1 MARLTH
7 RDMTSEERRRVERA
21 ASEESVVD
29 AGWSSRSV
37 AVLILL
43 SGSFVAG
50 LLLFGLPVTLLM
62 GSTVGAGVRD
72 ALLFGPGLATLL
84 VGGSWSVTY
93 YVRGSWRVR
102 RELLDDLEY
111 GRVEVLRATV
121 IDAWVIDASAGLRWL
136 LDLGDEVLLLA
147 ASAAPNATTR
157 TFPGRRLEVVRCK
170 HSGLVLAL
178 AAGGP
183 ALAPT
188 SRVRAVEVAPVES
201 ARYEGALED
210 VCQRAVL
217 AAA

>member
-1 MARLTH
+1 MARLSH
-7 RDMTSEERRRVERA
+7 RDMTPEERGRVERA
-21 ASEESVVD
+21 ASEETVAG

-37 AVLILL
+37 AVMILL

-50 LLLFGLPVTLLM
+50 LLFFGVPATLLL
-62 GSTVGAGVRD
+62 GPEPGTAARD
-72 ALLFGPGLATLL
+72 AVLFGPGLVALL
-84 VGGSWSVTY
+84 VGGSWSVSY

-102 RELLDDLEY
+102 RELLDDLDY

-121 IDAWVIDASAGLRWL
+121 LDAWVIDASAGPRWL
-136 LDLGDEVLLLA
+136 LDLGQEVLLLA
-147 ASAAPNATTR
+147 ASAAPSVTAR
-157 TFPGRRLEVVRCK
+157 VFPGRRLEVVRCK

-178 AAGGP
+178 EADGP

-188 SRVRAVEVAPVES
+188 GRVRADEVTSLES

-210 VCQRAVL
+210 AWQRATR